1 MIDDECV
8 AVVNVIV
15 RKAFVH
21 GSSASGKGTHMQRQH
36 DVLRDHLTG
45 GIQNCAAGIL
55 GFANDGRI
63 ASAEKRILHFL
74 HDTGEAGLNDLQG
87 DGIDHG

>member
-1 MIDDECV
+1 MIDDEGV
-8 AVVNVIV
+8 AFVNIIV
-15 RKAFVH
+15 RKALVH
-21 GSSASGKGTHMQRQH
+21 SSSASREGAHMQRQH
-36 DVLRDHLTG
+36 DVLRDHRTS

-63 ASAEKRILHFL
+63 AGAEKLILHFL